1 MNKFSVN
8 PGNDSFG
15 TQIEKGYL
23 YVDKTEMIH
32 EFLTESFRTPVLFTR
47 PRRFG
52 KTMVMTMFRDF
63 LDIRRDS
70 KALFQGLNIMKH
82 PDTVGKYMNQYPV
95 IFISLKDVN
104 GNGFEKVFDILK
116 NQIASIF
123 RQYEELLKDESIS
136 KFDKLDYESICSQT
150 ADYATVVSSLKLLA
164 AMLHKHYGEKAFV
177 IVDEYDVPMAKALGK
192 PCYNDVADM
201 VQSMLSNVGKTTEH
215 IEALMM
221 SGCLHTVKNS
231 GYTGFN
237 NLASYSILSYQYSD
251 CFGFTEEEVSRILA
265 EAGMVDK
272 AGLAREWYDGYV
284 FGETHIYNPWDVI
297 KYVDETTSGSRRR
310 KMPGKHWIHTSESRE
325 DLVHGFIGK
334 MPDALGSFERLLNGE
349 TIVKK
354 VNEALPYHMLHA
366 SGSNLW
372 TGLLETGYLTKA
384 TEEDDDVLPLRIP
397 NKEITEVFRE
407 EVWCFFSTHVE
418 NVFLEE
424 LMNALWKGNGD
435 GAKGALDQILEA
447 TLSYLHAYKE
457 YVYQHILAGVF
468 IGQSYR
474 VRTEYESGY
483 GRSDII
489 VEDAARKRALVL
501 ELKQV
506 EDEKD
511 LGKGIAE
518 ACDQT
523 KAKKYESSLIYDG
536 YTDIKKYGLSF
547 WDKRC
552 LIKAM

>member
-1 MNKFSVN
+1 MNKLSVN
-8 PGNDSFG
+8 PGNDNFG

-70 KALFQGLNIMKH
+70 KALFQGLDIMKH

-95 IFISLKDVN
+95 IFLSLKDVK
-104 GNGFEKVFDILK
+104 GNVFEDVFASLRFQLARVFKGFDEL
-116 NQIASIF
+116 ASSNKMTE
-123 RQYEELLKDESIS
+123 Y
-136 KFDKLDYESICSQT
+136 DKHDYDNICYQT
-150 ADYATVVSSLKLLA
+150 ADLSNVIGSLMTLA
-164 AMLHKHYGEKAFV
+164 SMLHKHYGKKAFV

-192 PCYNDVADM
+192 PYYNDVTDM

-215 IEALMM
+215 VEALLM

-265 EAGMVDK
+265 AAGMGDK

-297 KYVDETTSGSRRR
+297 KYVDEATSGSRRR
-310 KMPGKHWIHTSESRE
+310 KTPGKHWIHTSESRE

-334 MPDALGSFERLLNGE
+334 TPDALESFEKLLNGE
-349 TIVKK
+349 TIIKK
-354 VNEALPYHMLHA
+354 VNEDIPYHMLHA
-366 SGSNLW
+366 SGNNLW

-384 TEEDDDVLPLRIP
+384 TEEDDDILPLRIP

-407 EVWCFFSTHVE
+407 EVWGFFSAHVE

-424 LMNALWKGNGD
+424 FMNALWKGNGD
-435 GAKGALDQILEA
+435 GAKGALEQILEA

-468 IGQSYR
+468 IGKSYR

-489 VEDAARKRALVL
+489 VEDATRKRALVL

-506 EDEKD
+506 ENEKD

-536 YTDIKKYGLSF
+536 YTDIKKYGMSF